1 MRPDGDELPAIIR
14 KALVDY
20 VAPEVT
26 SVYGRTQLT
35 YALTLLA
42 QLARESDG
50 AAARLAD
57 EAAELRAL
65 LADALG
71 RLAGSGMDG
80 EVLAEVRSAA
90 AAPPAQ
96 DLRLSALR
104 TERSRLYDALIRLQ
118 DACAAAPPASAAAA
132 VRTSVLAYLRARLE
146 AQTPMR

>member
-26 SVYGRTQLT
+26 SVYARTQLT
-35 YALTLLA
+35 YALALLA

-71 RLAGSGMDG
+71 RLAGADIDDAL
-80 EVLAEVRSAA
+80 LAEVRSAA
-90 AAPPAQ
+90 TAPPAQ
-96 DLRLSALR
+96 DLRLSSLR
-104 TERSRLYDALIRLQ
+104 AERSRLYDALIRLQ
-118 DACAAAPPASAAAA
+118 GACVGAPPGSAAAD
-132 VRTSVLAYLRARLE
+132 VHSSLLAYLRGRLE
-146 AQTPMR
+146 AQTSMR